1 MLLTMKAHK
10 RKNNGK
16 SVWEVR
22 LPKGKDEYGIIKYFS
37 IYGSTSKEA
46 IEKAEAKKYNLV
58 NDVSETQPVVSNNH
72 YTLDHAY
79 DELHK
84 DWQVAIAE
92 KAKNPKRGLDKS
104 TINGYDSSTNRLF
117 KLVSRQTRLVEINKA
132 WVRNFIRDLKTKQWS
147 ANKDKVLSDKQANT
161 AWQMF
166 NKLMDSAVK
175 SDLVEVSVHK
185 IFQSEA
191 PTYEPVGKKA
201 IDEVTMKEISRHF
214 IDVANNG
221 FVKESQAAMISLLE
235 MYSGIRWGEAAGLP
249 YENINWN
256 TGETLISQSKDS
268 KDGRI
273 KMTKSGTLRTANAD
287 KGERVVTFSKKIL
300 LQIPIV
306 IADLHTHKTSG
317 LIFDVA
323 YKTTNELVQGTG
335 KKLSIKLET
344 KDFRRFYATQLAKLG
359 ASRDERQQALGHATV
374 DMQDTYITH
383 DNPEA
388 PKRAEEIF
396 NILN

>member
-1 MLLTMKAHK
+1 MKAHK

-16 SVWEVR
+16 TVWWVR
-22 LPKGKDEYGIIKYFS
+22 IPNGKDYQGNYTYKSVIGK
-37 IYGSTSKEA
+37 TAKEV
-46 IEKAEAKKYNLV
+46 IQKAEAIKYNLV
-58 NDVSETQPVVSNNH
+58 NDVSETQSVVSNNH

-79 DELHK
+79 DELYK

-104 TINGYDSSTNRLF
+104 TIDRYDSSINLLF
-117 KLVSRQTRLVEINKA
+117 KLVSTQTRLVEINKA

-166 NKLMDSAVK
+166 GKLMDSAVK

-191 PTYEPVGKKA
+191 PTYEPSGKKA

-273 KMTKSGTLRTANAD
+273 KMTKSGSLRIANAD
-287 KGERVVTFSKKIL
+287 KGERIVWISKSL
-300 LQIPIV
+300 LDLMAAVIP
-306 IADLHTHKTSG
+306 DLHTQKTSG

-335 KKLSIKLET
+335 KKFGTKLET

-396 NILN
+396 KILN

>member
-1 MLLTMKAHK
+1 MKAHK
-10 RKNNGK
+10 TKNNGK
-16 SVWEVR
+16 QVWGVR
-22 LPKGKDEYGIIKYFS
+22 VSKGKDEDGNYSYIYVYGN
-37 IYGSTSKEA
+37 TSKQA

-79 DELHK
+79 DELHR

-92 KAKNPKRGLDKS
+92 KVKNPKRGLDKS
-104 TINGYDSSTNRLF
+104 TIDRYDSSINLLF

-166 NKLMDSAVK
+166 GKLMDSAVK

-191 PTYEPVGKKA
+191 PTYEPSGKKA
-201 IDEVTMKEISRHF
+201 IDEVTMREISRHF
-214 IDVANNG
+214 IIVANNG
-221 FVKESQAAMISLLE
+221 FVKESQAAMICLLE

-273 KMTKSGTLRTANAD
+273 KMTKSGSLRIANAD
-287 KGERVVTFSKKIL
+287 KGERVVWISKSL
-300 LQIPIV
+300 LDLMGAVIP
-306 IADLHTHKTSG
+306 DLHTQKTSG

-359 ASRDERQQALGHATV
+359 ASRDERQQALGHATI

-396 NILN
+396 KILN

>member
-1 MLLTMKAHK
+1 MKAHK
-10 RKNNGK
+10 VKNNGK
-16 SVWEVR
+16 TVWLVR
-22 LPKGKDEYGIIKYFS
+22 LPKGKDENGITKYYC
-37 IYGSTSKEA
+37 IYGSTSKQA

-79 DELHK
+79 DELYK

-104 TINGYDSSTNRLF
+104 TTDRYESCINLVF

-166 NKLMDSAVK
+166 GKLMDSAVK

-191 PTYEPVGKKA
+191 PTYEPSGKKA

-214 IDVANNG
+214 IIVANNG
-221 FVKESQAAMISLLE
+221 FVKESQAAMICLLE

-249 YENINWN
+249 YKNINWN

-273 KMTKSGTLRTANAD
+273 KMTKSGSLRIANAD
-287 KGERVVTFSKKIL
+287 KGERVVWISKSL
-300 LQIPIV
+300 LDLMAVIIP
-306 IADLHTHKTSG
+306 DLHTNKTSG

-323 YKTTNELVQGTG
+323 YKTTHELVQGTG
-335 KKLSIKLET
+335 KKFGTKLET

-396 NILN
+396 KILN